1 MNKLILAS
9 SKSKDRLSFWK
20 QGLEGF
26 VGTTL
31 LIDSLGRLQD
41 DVVRTK
47 PEVLLLDFDLLGL
60 DSFNGL
66 NGVVNLRRLCAETK
80 IIVLSDELS
89 EGVEWELLKAGVRG
103 CCRND
108 IKPEF
113 LNQVVIAVQQGE
125 LWMRRALTGR
135 LIDELGKT
143 TSKNKAYR
151 ASLGIL
157 NKLTQREYDI
167 AVRVGK
173 GQSNKQIA
181 QSCAITE
188 RTVKAH
194 LTEVYLKL
202 GVTDRLNLA
211 LAISAEDR
219 AGFVNSD
226 NVLIAGFAQPAP
238 SRLRRIDG

>member
-1 MNKLILAS
+1 MNNNHIVAS
-9 SKSKDRLSFWK
+9 SSNNDRLVFWK
-20 QGLEGF
+20 KSLSGF
-26 VGTTL
+26 AVTTL
-31 LIDSLGRLQD
+31 LTPILDTLWD
-41 DVVRTK
+41 DVVRMK
-47 PEVLLLDFDLLGL
+47 PEVLLLDLTL
-60 DSFNGL
+60 SGL
-66 NGVVNLRRLCAETK
+66 NNVYAVSNLRRLSVETK
-80 IIVLSDELS
+80 VIILSSDIS
-89 EGVEWELLKAGVRG
+89 EGMEWTLLQAGARG

-108 IKPEF
+108 ITPKV
-113 LNQVVIAVQQGE
+113 LSQVVTAVQQGE
-125 LWMRRALTGR
+125 LWIRRTLTGR

-151 ASLGIL
+151 ASLGLL

-167 AVRVGK
+167 AMCVGN

-211 LAISAEDR
+211 LALATDYR
-219 AGFVNSD
+219 AGPENSD
-226 NVLIAGFAQPAP
+226 
-238 SRLRRIDG
+238 SH